1 MIMTK
6 RDIIKFLEKKQNEKV
21 SAVRAEYIA
30 ACRQEEQR
38 VYDELGL
45 PGLAGNIQAHLQE
58 ASNLWEDWKKRHEGY
73 DGLNIVFSHYSL
85 MGRVFRAA
93 DASDGTYMSLL
104 DENIGYSSKTLDSMK
119 KQCTLEQERVMA
131 TFTTVISTV
140 QQMKYTKEA
149 VAYLKELGFDLSEL
163 ENPIDQTQTAL
174 MVPIDTSYLFVKAA

>member
-6 RDIIKFLEKKQNEKV
+6 RDIIKFLERKQNEKV
-21 SAVRAEYIA
+21 SAVRAEYVT

-45 PGLAGNIQAHLQE
+45 PALAGNIHAHIQE
-58 ASNLWEDWKKRHEGY
+58 ASKLWEDWQKRHEGY
-73 DGLNIVFSHYSL
+73 DGLKIVFSHYSL

-93 DASDGTYMSLL
+93 DTSDGTYTSLL
-104 DENIGYSSKTLDSMK
+104 DENISYSSKTLDSMR

-140 QQMKYTKEA
+140 QQMKFIKEA
-149 VAYLKELGFDLSEL
+149 AAYLKELGFDLTEL
-163 ENPIDQTQTAL
+163 ENPAPQDQTAL